1 MFKSPAW
8 KKADPS
14 VWGVEAQLHS
24 QSLKI
29 YQMELPLFTEVCVF
43 RMWFSLNNLMFAS
56 DA

>member
-1 MFKSPAW
+1 MFKSAAW